1 VFRRKIFYLSGFDP
15 RGARFYHQLFAE
27 QAARFNA
34 IAGRAVEVGKR
45 EKQPQNGTSWAV
57 RDDDADA
64 VTDYQFLGWDDLVRD
79 HWVRSPA
86 MLLAKT
92 IIAYFNFVTQLDW
105 HIVRRFPIG
114 VRIAFFTP
122 GVTLIVLPLL
132 LGALCW
138 LGAAALLGAG
148 WGAAIALMLTTAA
161 ITIILRRIRG
171 LWLLR
176 FVIFNDALARDRLS
190 AELHARSEYFT
201 DLIAASLDEDWDE
214 ILFVTH
220 SNGSIMAIPVMARL
234 LAMRGGKLPDNFT
247 FVTLGSC
254 IGLIGNRRDSA
265 HFHAALE
272 SVGQGD
278 FRWVD
283 IGSIT
288 DIICIANID
297 PCVSCKLPRRA
308 RLHQMSPRWF
318 RYSDPAT
325 YAARKADRHNT
336 HFDYLRSLD
345 RLSPLDYI
353 GVSSGARTIEG
364 AIAEFH
370 ADIDLD
376 ARQAPSS

>member
-1 VFRRKIFYLSGFDP
+1 MFKRKIFYLSGFDP

-34 IAGRAVEVGKR
+34 TAGRDVQVGKR
-45 EKQPQNGTSWAV
+45 EKQPHYGTRWDI
-57 RDDDADA
+57 RDDDAAA
-64 VTDYQFLGWDDLVRD
+64 VTDYQFLGWDDLVRE

-86 MLLAKT
+86 TLLLKA
-92 IIAYFNFVTQLDW
+92 IVAYFHFITRLDW
-105 HIVRRFPIG
+105 TIVRRFPIG
-114 VRIAFFTP
+114 VRVAFFAP
-122 GVTLIVLPLL
+122 GVLGILLPLVMGIILWLTAATL
-132 LGALCW
+132 LGL
-138 LGAAALLGAG
+138 G
-148 WGAAIALMLTTAA
+148 WGAAIAVLLVIATTA
-161 ITIILRRIRG
+161 IIMHRIRG

-176 FVIFNDALARDRLS
+176 FVIFNDVLARDRLS
-190 AELHARSEYFT
+190 TALEARLDVFA
-201 DLIAASLDEDWDE
+201 DRIAASLDEDWDE

-220 SNGSIMAIPVMARL
+220 SNGSILAVPVIARL
-234 LAMRGGKLPDNFT
+234 LALRGGSLPDNFALL
-247 FVTLGSC
+247 TLGSC
-254 IGLIGNRRDSA
+254 IALIGNRRDST
-265 HFHAALE
+265 HFHAQLE
-272 SVGQGD
+272 TVGQGD

-308 RLHQMSPRWF
+308 RLQQLSPRWF

-353 GVSSGARTIEG
+353 AISSGPRTIEQS
-364 AIAEFH
+364 IAAFR
-370 ADIDLD
+370 ADIASESGND
-376 ARQAPSS
+376 A